1 MQPLGNERPQAA
13 AYDEKK
19 STTWTGL
26 SMKQIR
32 VLIVDE
38 HLAVRRALAARLSA
52 FSQIDVVATAGDF
65 YSGQQM
71 AHDLHPDVILLE
83 LKGASQL
90 QSDPVGEMARAL
102 SGHPAGII
110 VLTSYADGDEREAA
124 LKAGARRYLLKQ
136 IDTARLLHEI
146 EVVAT
151 EASGTVN

>member
-1 MQPLGNERPQAA
+1 MQPLGNERPKAV
-13 AYDEKK
+13 AYDEKE

-38 HLAVRRALAARLSA
+38 HLAVRRALAARLST
-52 FSQIDVVATAGDF
+52 FGHIDVVATAGDF
-65 YSGQQM
+65 HHGQKL

-83 LKGASQL
+83 LKGASKL
-90 QSDPVGEMARAL
+90 QSDPVGEMTRAL

-110 VLTSYADGDEREAA
+110 VLTSYADGAEREAA
-124 LKAGARRYLLKQ
+124 FKAGARRYLLKQ

-146 EVVAT
+146 ETVAI